1 LNVCFSA
8 SPSSPSITSCT
19 PNLPNLPNPYLPPTD
34 ATGMFDLVYPTIQRN
49 KSSTISGQDE
59 SDREWFF
66 RSAGSGF
73 LPFFFWIRDL
83 MWFSLSYSFA
93 PPPMVSHDPA
103 VSISPMDSTHPSLPL
118 YIARTS
124 HVIPSPLT
132 TMSVFRLGSCSSLP
146 ASSSAD
152 TTFSRFLPQYLATS
166 DCIKRRWRFGQPWL
180 ERECP
185 SASSRPGRWI
195 EL

>member
-1 LNVCFSA
+1 MNVCFSA

-19 PNLPNLPNPYLPPTD
+19 PNLPNPHLPPTD
-34 ATGMFDLVYPTIQRN
+34 ATRMFDLVYPTIQRN
-49 KSSTISGQDE
+49 KTSNISGLDE

-66 RSAGSGF
+66 SFGRFWVSALLF
-73 LPFFFWIRDL
+73 L
-83 MWFSLSYSFA
+83 
-93 PPPMVSHDPA
+93 DPRLD
-103 VSISPMDSTHPSLPL
+103 VVFLTHLPHHPWSPMIPRFPSRQWDSTHPSLL
-118 YIARTS
+118 YIVRTS
-124 HVIPSPLT
+124 HVIPSPMT

-146 ASSSAD
+146 AISSAD

-166 DCIKRRWRFGQPWL
+166 DCIKRRRRFGQPWL

>member
-1 LNVCFSA
+1 MSTFQLHHHRHRSRAVHPIYPIHIS
-8 SPSSPSITSCT
+8 
-19 PNLPNLPNPYLPPTD
+19 LPP
-34 ATGMFDLVYPTIQRN
+34 MQRECL
-49 KSSTISGQDE
+49 T
-59 SDREWFF
+59 WFTPLSNGTRVRTF
-66 RSAGSGF
+66 PGKTSLIVSGF
-73 LPFFFWIRDL
+73 FVRPFLGALLFLDPRLDGFP
-83 MWFSLSYSFA
+83 YSFA

-103 VSISPMDSTHPSLPL
+103 VSISPMDSTHPSLL
-118 YIARTS
+118 YIVRTS
-124 HVIPSPLT
+124 HVIPSPMT

-146 ASSSAD
+146 AISSAD

-166 DCIKRRWRFGQPWL
+166 ECIKRRRRFGQPWL